1 VALDRTLDLTKPRN
15 QPRNQPRKQPSRSKR
30 SSASGD
36 EKKSRD
42 SRRPKG
48 KKREGEGETSAR
60 ETLGAFLRAQR
71 RFAGLTLR
79 QLAEITSVSNA
90 YLSQIERGHHKP
102 SVDVLR
108 AVARGLN
115 VSAETILDQVGLFED
130 PDPNAGPGSS
140 PAIPET
146 EVAIRFDPKL
156 TDDQREALLTVY
168 RSYLSQ
174 NEE

>member
-1 VALDRTLDLTKPRN
+1 MALDRTLDLT
-15 QPRNQPRKQPSRSKR
+15 QPRKSKR
-30 SSASGD
+30 TTASRN

-42 SRRPKG
+42 SRRPKR
-48 KKREGEGETSAR
+48 KKPKSGGESSAR

-102 SVDVLR
+102 SVDILR

-130 PDPNAGPGSS
+130 PDSNATPGPGAAV
-140 PAIPET
+140 PDT

-156 TDDQREALLTVY
+156 SDDQREALLTVY